1 MEREK
6 PKLVLSCRKGFVEL
20 AARRTSIE
28 KLIEHDQKGGSEHM

>member
-6 PKLVLSCRKGFVEL
+6 PNLVLSCRNGFAEP

-28 KLIEHDQKGGSEHM
+28 KLTENDQKGGSEHM